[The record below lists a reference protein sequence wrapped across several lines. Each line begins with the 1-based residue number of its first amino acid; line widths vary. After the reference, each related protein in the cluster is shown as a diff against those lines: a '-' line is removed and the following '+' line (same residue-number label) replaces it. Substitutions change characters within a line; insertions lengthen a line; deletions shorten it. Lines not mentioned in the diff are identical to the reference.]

1 MLADQKVY
9 GTVLCPLLYRQTII
23 LLTMH
28 TANKSTIDWNSPNA
42 LEQLAQHIRNPLE
55 SIMNVSK
62 NGNTYD
68 TQNIEQILFSS
79 SKEISDIVEEIL
91 AKARTN
97 VLSLTHHDR
106 PDIFHIYESN
116 ENVRKMCL
124 ENLQP
129 QNVAKKDQDWL
140 INLEREVYG
149 NIRQEYLDLNEL
161 SYKMA
166 ISERQLHRK
175 ILNLVFLT
183 PNKYVRILRLHKA
196 RQLIDTYVMQSV
208 SQIAYTV
215 GYKDAHYFSKLFV
228 EQYSIS
234 PKQLLCAFR

>member
-1 MLADQKVY
+1 
-9 GTVLCPLLYRQTII
+9 
-23 LLTMH
+23 MH
-28 TANKSTIDWNSPNA
+28 TAKKNAIDWNSPNA

-55 SIMNVSK
+55 TIMNVSK
-62 NGNTYD
+62 NGSMYD
-68 TQNIEQILFSS
+68 KQRIEQILFSS
-79 SKEISDIVEEIL
+79 SKEISDIVEDIL
-91 AKARTN
+91 VKAKTN
-97 VLSLTHHDR
+97 ALSLTYHDR

-124 ENLQP
+124 GELQP
-129 QNVAKKDQDWL
+129 QKVAKKDQDWL
-140 INLEREVYG
+140 VNLEREVYG
-149 NIRQEYLDLNEL
+149 SIRQEYLDLNEL

-175 ILNLVFLT
+175 ILNLILLT

-196 RQLIDTYVMQSV
+196 RQLIDSYVQQSV

-215 GYKDAHYFSKLFV
+215 GYRDVHYFSKLFA

-234 PKQLLCAFR
+234 PKQLLDSSR